1 MNMERSPDG
10 RSYTG
15 EAQVNYFRLQ
25 VLYRSLYMHQE
36 TGMIPTRGM
45 SRRRMLDMAE
55 QYTGTRYKGS
65 AKGSEAA
72 MVSEPQLPSQLVAL
86 AFLLPVTVALPAV
99 SVTTWA
105 VAQVSFAGGTNSSTL
120 RV

>member
-10 RSYTG
+10 RSYVG
-15 EAQVNYFRLQ
+15 ESQVNFFRLQ
-25 VLYRSLYMHQE
+25 TLYRALHLHRE

-65 AKGSEAA
+65 DKGSEAA
-72 MVSEPQLPSQLVAL
+72 LRDLLGLIARVSQENGDL
-86 AFLLPVTVALPAV
+86 
-99 SVTTWA
+99 
-105 VAQVSFAGGTNSSTL
+105 
-120 RV
+120 